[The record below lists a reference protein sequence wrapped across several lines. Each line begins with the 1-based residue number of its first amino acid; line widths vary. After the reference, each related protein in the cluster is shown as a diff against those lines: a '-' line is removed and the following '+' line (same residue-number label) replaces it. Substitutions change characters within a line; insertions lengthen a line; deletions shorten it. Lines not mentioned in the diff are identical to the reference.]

1 MGCGTSIPAG
11 DSVQKESKPAP
22 ACAAVGADD
31 QEQKEDQN
39 NSAFKQKS
47 PASPHALNRRTATC
61 DRIPQGGGSNEV
73 VTHRMAAGGVDG
85 MNSRSPELTDTRAMP
100 EHIYLIFDLWPCVR
114 PGVPE
119 FLKLLSD
126 KKKAGEIQRIY
137 IYTAN
142 TSLHWVRFIM
152 QCIMKYYGVPL
163 DTFDGIKHAPGGLKV
178 VPEGAVLYD
187 DHPENAVGN
196 CIPVMPYTNEIPWEI
211 LAPILEKLPDHT
223 EASCPLWEECGGLQ
237 SFIDRDKQYT
247 DPPHDKESE
256 ETLFDLIRDFKPYS
270 EVLLDLDE
278 TLIAGARLSAYY
290 NALNHFLMFR
300 EQDNIS
306 TSSGTSS

>member
-1 MGCGTSIPAG
+1 MGCGTSIPPGNDIENESSKVPAACEAAG
-11 DSVQKESKPAP
+11 DTNADEDQDQVGKLEHSVKQKEST
-22 ACAAVGADD
+22 VGMVM
-31 QEQKEDQN
+31 
-39 NSAFKQKS
+39 
-47 PASPHALNRRTATC
+47 NRRKGTLDIVAQTGGT
-61 DRIPQGGGSNEV
+61 DEVSTHVMGGGSK
-73 VTHRMAAGGVDG
+73 RKG
-85 MNSRSPELTDTRAMP
+85 SRPVLTDTRAMP
-100 EHIYLIFDLWPCVR
+100 EHFYLIFEMWPCVR

-119 FLKLLSD
+119 FLKLVSE
-126 KKKAGEIQRIY
+126 KKKAGEIERVY

-152 QCIMKYYGVPL
+152 QCIMQFYGINL

-196 CIPVMPYTNEIPWEI
+196 CIPVKPYTNEIPWHI
-211 LAPILEKLPDHT
+211 LAPILERLPDHT
-223 EASCPLWEECGGLQ
+223 QASCPLWEECGGLQ
-237 SFIDRDKQYT
+237 SFIDRDKQYS

-256 ETLFDLIRDFKPYS
+256 QTFFDIAKDFKPYK

-278 TLIAGARLSAYY
+278 TLIAGARMSAYY

-300 EQDNIS
+300 EDS
-306 TSSGTSS
+306 